1 MNTQTKESQQAL
13 TPAKA
18 LQLLIDGNDRFQKS
32 VKSERNLME
41 QVKATG
47 GGQFPIAIVLHC
59 IDSRV
64 SAELLFDQGVGDIFS
79 ARVAGNFVNEDI
91 LGSMEFACKV
101 AGSKLV
107 VVLGHS
113 KCGAVKGA
121 CDGVE
126 LGNLTAMLSKLQPAV
141 DKVSAISGKK
151 DSSDSQFVADVSEA
165 NVHLTIENIKND
177 SPVLNEMLQNSEIDI
192 VGGMYDVG
200 SGKVKFY

>member
-1 MNTQTKESQQAL
+1 MSTQTKNSQQAM
-13 TPAKA
+13 TPKDA
-18 LQLLIDGNDRFQKS
+18 LNMLIEGNKRFTNGKS
-32 VKSERNLME
+32 ADRNLME
-41 QVKATG
+41 QVSQTSTG
-47 GGQFPIAIVLHC
+47 QYPFAVVLHC

-64 SAELLFDQGVGDIFS
+64 SAELLFDQGVGDVFS

-141 DKVSAISGKK
+141 DKVSAVSGKK
-151 DSSDSQFVADVSEA
+151 DSSDSQFVADVSET

-177 SPVLNEMLQNSEIDI
+177 SPVLNEMLQNNEIDV
-192 VGGMYDVG
+192 VGGMYDVDT
-200 SGKVKFY
+200 GKVKFY